1 MRDNPFFPEI
11 HGNFGFGCMRLPM
24 KGEEVDL
31 PQFTQMVDTFLKAGL
46 NYFDTASV
54 YIQGKS
60 ETALREALT
69 SRYPRDR
76 FVFTNKLSGSLFEK
90 EEDIRPLVERQL
102 KSCGLEYFDFYLM
115 HAQGAGNY
123 GKYKACRAYE
133 IACELKAEGKIRHVG
148 MSFHDTAQVLDQILT
163 EQPGVEVVQLQFN
176 YMDYEDEAVQS
187 RKCYEVCVKHGKP
200 VLVMEPVKGG
210 RLASLHPEAG
220 AILDALGGGSHA
232 SYAVRFAAGFE
243 KVAVVLSGMSDIHQM
258 EDNLSFMT
266 DFQPLNDKER
276 KAVDQVAKCLRALP
290 LVPCTKCRY
299 CVDGC
304 PMSIDIPRI
313 FSVLNTARMYPGS
326 GFDWQYASATE
337 GKGKA
342 SDCVK
347 CGQCE
352 KACPQHLPIR
362 ALLEEAAGKFEQ

>member
-31 PQFTQMVDTFLKAGL
+31 PQFTRMVDDFLAAGF
-46 NYFDTASV
+46 NYFDTAAV
-54 YIQGKS
+54 YINGKS

-69 SRYPRDR
+69 KRYPRDR
-76 FVFTNKLSGSLFEK
+76 FVFTDKLTGSLFGK

-102 KSCGLEYFDFYLM
+102 AACGLDYFDFYLM
-115 HAQGAGNY
+115 HSQHAGNY
-123 GKYKACRAYE
+123 EKYKACKAYE
-133 IACELKAEGKIRHVG
+133 TAFRLKAEGKLHHVG
-148 MSFHDTAQVLDQILT
+148 ISFHDTAQVLDRILT

-187 RKCYEVCVKHGKP
+187 RKCYEVCEKHGKP

-243 KVAVVLSGMSDIHQM
+243 NVAVVLSGMSDTAQM
-258 EDNLSFMT
+258 ADNLSFMT
-266 DFQPLNDKER
+266 DFQPLNDAER
-276 KAVDQVAKCLRALP
+276 KAVDQVAKCLRELP
-290 LVPCTKCRY
+290 LIPCTKCRY

-304 PMSIDIPRI
+304 PAAIDIPRI
-313 FSVLNTARMYPGS
+313 FSVVNTARMYPGS
-326 GFDWQYASATE
+326 GFGWQYASATE

-352 KACPQHLPIR
+352 RACPQHLPIR
-362 ALLEEAAGKFEQ
+362 ALLEEAVGKFEQ